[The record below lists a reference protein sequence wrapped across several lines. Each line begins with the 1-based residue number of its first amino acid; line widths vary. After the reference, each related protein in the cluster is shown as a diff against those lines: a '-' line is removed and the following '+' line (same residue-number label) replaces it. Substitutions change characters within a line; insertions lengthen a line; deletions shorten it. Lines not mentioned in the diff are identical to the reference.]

1 MLKLES
7 KEAVEYVLEEYPK
20 LNKSRLAKMLGVSP
34 QAINNYINYNSKLSR
49 TTADKMAELFKID
62 ITDCTYMNRIPTV
75 DEMR

>member
-34 QAINNYINYNSKLSR
+34 QAINNYITYNYLSFLPILIR
-49 TTADKMAELFKID
+49 AL
-62 ITDCTYMNRIPTV
+62 RG
-75 DEMR
+75 